1 LSTVVKNAADLSHD
15 RCIDLA
21 RGIHRARAALVSH
34 AEAFAQRNDLEG
46 AHMSILHALGL
57 GGEMRMSDLASGVV
71 VGAAT
76 ATRRAKQLEERGLV
90 SRRRSDESQRE
101 VLISLTEKGEAMFE
115 ESFAHLHAEH
125 RKYFD
130 DRFTEEEQGQLQA
143 LFQLL

>member
-1 LSTVVKNAADLSHD
+1 MVKNAAGLSND
-15 RCIDLA
+15 RCIELA

-34 AEAFAQRNDLEG
+34 AEAFGRRNDLEG

-90 SRRRSDESQRE
+90 RRRRSEESQRE
-101 VLISLTEKGEAMFE
+101 VLISLTGPGEVMFE
-115 ESFAHLHAEH
+115 KSFAHLHSEH
-125 RKYFD
+125 RAYFD
-130 DRFTEEEQGQLQA
+130 ERFTEAEQTILA
-143 LFQLL
+143 ELFERL

>member
-1 LSTVVKNAADLSHD
+1 MVRNAVDLAND

-34 AEAFAQRNDLEG
+34 AEAFGRRNDLEG

-90 SRRRSDESQRE
+90 IRRRSDESQRE
-101 VLISLTEKGEAMFE
+101 VLISLTEKGRALFE

-125 RKYFD
+125 QKYFD
-130 DRFTEEEQGQLQA
+130 DRFTEEEQGQLQL